1 MFVNKKVLAAAIV
14 GSLFAAGNAAAVDL
28 SAATPAAAKY
38 AKEITATAAA
48 PATLSAATGTEIKWE
63 SGYAYSPGEVRYVR
77 VELTGDAVFDTTT
90 AAPTVTAGTAGTL
103 TAGSVNGLGTKV
115 VTFSVTAA
123 TPTTTPA
130 SPGGATAD
138 TTITLPAVINIGST
152 SAPVSVAVSLYD
164 QPSQAQAGGAT
175 GRISGGS
182 FSGPYLNF
190 VSAYKIDTTPYTAT
204 ASVESTPA
212 FSKFKLDSAAPL
224 LTATFAPLTS
234 AGAISATG
242 ALDKT
247 GNAISSVADVID
259 LAHSTVK
266 VDGDFSLAVLADST
280 YDLTKVQLGGHDA
293 DAVTATSATFPGTH
307 FGYFSVAKGQ
317 ASTPIQA
324 SAYTATFTPTA
335 MAGYTVSPTSG
346 ISFGGIVR
354 DGTELQAPLVQIPG
368 GWIARLALTNT
379 GSVDRPYTIKFLSET
394 GVTLGTANLTG
405 TVPKSGTKVIDLTE
419 VLTSSTATGSLRGT
433 AIVNVAGPEGQIEG
447 LYQIVNPAT
456 GALSNHVLIHN
467 GSN

>member
-48 PATLSAATGTEIKWE
+48 PATLSAATGTQIEWK

-77 VELTGDAVFDTTT
+77 VELTGDAVFDAST
-90 AAPTVTAGTAGTL
+90 APPNITPGSLPSSAGTL
-103 TAGSVNGLGTKV
+103 TAGSVNGLGSKIV
-115 VTFSVTAA
+115 SFSVTAD
-123 TPTTTPA
+123 PTA
-130 SPGGATAD
+130 GATAD
-138 TTITLPAVINIGST
+138 TTITLPAVIKIGST
-152 SAPVSVAVSLYD
+152 SAPVSVAVSLFD
-164 QPSQAQAGGAT
+164 QPSQASAPVFNST
-175 GRISGGS
+175 GLISVGS

-212 FSKFKLDSAAPL
+212 YSKFKLDGTAG

-234 AGAISATG
+234 AGTISATG

-247 GNAISSVADVID
+247 GAAISSVNTVID
-259 LAHSTVK
+259 LAQSTVK

-293 DAVTATSATFPGTH
+293 DAVTATSATFPGTN

-324 SAYTATFTPTA
+324 STYTATFTPKAQT
-335 MAGYTVSPTSG
+335 GYTVSPTSG

-405 TVPKSGTKVIDLTE
+405 TVPKSGTKVIDLTD
-419 VLTSSTATGSLRGT
+419 VLTSSTGSLRGT
-433 AIVNVAGPEGQIEG
+433 AIINVAGPEGQIEG
-447 LYQIVNPAT
+447 LYQIVNQAT